1 MRSGSVMVFE
11 ASRLRSLRQD
21 HGWDVPELARQLR
34 LAAGS
39 AAIPSH
45 VALVRMIRRWES
57 GANGMSERYQLLCR
71 RLLESEGH
79 PVTVSAAAPEDV
91 AMPAA
96 VQGESQV
103 QRREFLTA
111 SAAVAGFLTVP
122 PQLARL
128 TAGRRI
134 GAEVPEALARRLAR
148 LRRLD
153 NYLGGGETY
162 HLYAAEL
169 DATKT
174 LAREAACTQETRQE
188 LLAVLSEQA
197 QQAGWAAF
205 DAGWQAT
212 ARTLYQE
219 SLTAAQ
225 SSGSPALE
233 GNALALL
240 AYQNLTTGEPAAP
253 LADAACEAAGSRTPP
268 RVRALLHERR
278 AWAIAHSA
286 GGQDE
291 ARRALDRAAVAL
303 AEPDS
308 EPVPDW
314 AAWVDRS
321 ELQIM
326 TGRCLTRAGQP
337 LQAIAIL
344 RCALDQFDE
353 TQARDKALYM
363 SWLAEA
369 YLDAGEI
376 DAAARTAGQ
385 VVALSADVASV
396 RPAERLS
403 TVLRRLSRYPH
414 TASVAELLDRIPR
427 ATPGLSPG

>member
-1 MRSGSVMVFE
+1 MLLDVSQ
-11 ASRLRSLRQD
+11 LRSLRQD
-21 HGWDVPELARQLR
+21 QGWDVPEMGRRLR

-39 AAIPSH
+39 AAIPSQD
-45 VALVRMIRRWES
+45 ALVRMIRRWEAGS
-57 GANGMSERYQLLCR
+57 NGMSERYQLLCR
-71 RLLESEGH
+71 RALESDGH
-79 PVTVSAAAPEDV
+79 PVTVSAAAPEDITK
-91 AMPAA
+91 PA

-111 SAAVAGFLTVP
+111 SAAVASSLTVP

-128 TAGRRI
+128 AAGRRI
-134 GAEVPEALARRLAR
+134 GADVPQGLARRLAR

-174 LAREAACTQETRQE
+174 LAREVDCSQETRRE
-188 LLAVLSEQA
+188 LLAILSEQA

-225 SSGSPALE
+225 SSGSRALE

-253 LADAACEAAGSRTPP
+253 FADASCEAAGSHTPP

-303 AEPDS
+303 EEPDGG
-308 EPVPDW
+308 PVPDW
-314 AAWVDRS
+314 VAWVDHA

-326 TGRCLTRAGQP
+326 TGRCLTRTGQS
-337 LQAIAIL
+337 LQAIAML
-344 RCALDQFDE
+344 RGTLYQFDE

-376 DAAARTAGQ
+376 DAAAETAVQ
-385 VVALSADVASV
+385 VLALYADVASV
-396 RPAERLS
+396 RPAERLNP
-403 TVLRRLSRYPH
+403 VLRRLSRYPA
-414 TASVAELLDRIPR
+414 TASAANLPDRVPR

>member
-1 MRSGSVMVFE
+1 
-11 ASRLRSLRQD
+11 
-21 HGWDVPELARQLR
+21 
-34 LAAGS
+34 
-39 AAIPSH
+39 
-45 VALVRMIRRWES
+45 
-57 GANGMSERYQLLCR
+57 MSERYQLLCR
-71 RLLESEGH
+71 RVRESGGH
-79 PVTVSAAAPEDV
+79 PVTVSAAAPEDPTR
-91 AMPAA
+91 PAA

-111 SAAVAGFLTVP
+111 SAAVAGSLTMP
-122 PQLARL
+122 PQLAQL
-128 TAGRRI
+128 AVGRRI
-134 GAEVPEALARRLAR
+134 GADVPEALARRLAR

-174 LAREAACTQETRQE
+174 LSREAACTQNIRRE

-225 SSGSPALE
+225 SSGNRALE

-240 AYQNLTTGEPAAP
+240 AYQNLTTGEPAVP
-253 LADAACEAAGSRTPP
+253 FADASCEAAGPRTPS

-303 AEPDS
+303 EEPDS

-314 AAWVDRS
+314 AAWVDHA
-321 ELQIM
+321 ELKIM
-326 TGRCLTRAGQP
+326 TGRCLTRTGQR

-344 RCALDQFDE
+344 RGALDQFDE

-376 DAAARTAGQ
+376 DAAAETAGQ
-385 VVALSADVASV
+385 ALVLSVDVASV
-396 RPAERLS
+396 RPAERLCA
-403 TVLRRLSRYPH
+403 VLRRLSRYPA
-414 TASVAELLDRIPR
+414 TASVADLLDRVPR
-427 ATPGLSPG
+427 ATSGLLPG

>member
-1 MRSGSVMVFE
+1 
-11 ASRLRSLRQD
+11 
-21 HGWDVPELARQLR
+21 
-34 LAAGS
+34 
-39 AAIPSH
+39 
-45 VALVRMIRRWES
+45 MIRRWES
-57 GANGMSERYQLLCR
+57 GGNGMSERYQLLCR
-71 RLLESEGH
+71 QVLESGGR
-79 PVTVSAAAPEDV
+79 PVTVTAAVPEDITRS
-91 AMPAA
+91 AA

-111 SAAVAGFLTVP
+111 SAAVAGSLAVP

-128 TAGRRI
+128 AAGRRI
-134 GAEVPEALARRLAR
+134 GADVPKALSRRLAR

-153 NYLGGGETY
+153 NYLGGGETH

-169 DATKT
+169 DTTKT
-174 LAREAACTQETRQE
+174 LAREAACTQETHRE

-212 ARTLYQE
+212 ARNLYQE

-225 SSGSPALE
+225 SSGNRALE

-253 LADAACEAAGSRTPP
+253 FADASCEAAGSRTPP

-278 AWAIAHSA
+278 AWAISHTANSR
-286 GGQDE
+286 DE
-291 ARRALDRAAVAL
+291 VRRALDLAAAAL
-303 AEPDS
+303 EEPSS
-308 EPVPDW
+308 EQAPDW
-314 AAWVDRS
+314 AAWVDPA

-326 TGRCLTRAGQP
+326 TGRCLTRTGQP
-337 LQAIAIL
+337 LKAIAVL
-344 RCALDQFDE
+344 HHALDQFDE

-369 YLDAGEI
+369 YLNAGEI
-376 DAAARTAGQ
+376 DAAAETAGQ
-385 VVALSADVASV
+385 VLALSTDVASV
-396 RPAERLS
+396 RPAERLRAI
-403 TVLRRLSRYPH
+403 LGRLSRYPA
-414 TASVAELLDRIPR
+414 TASVADLLDRVPP
-427 ATPGLSPG
+427 ATPGLPPG